1 MTEPTVHETLE
12 EARKLVKANRS
23 EPALTVGRQVLRY
36 FPQHLE
42 AYRLLGEACLAAGD
56 YQGAV
61 DCFRRVLS
69 ADPESLSAHIGL
81 GMIFED
87 TGEYSE
93 ALWHWERAF
102 EIAPGNET
110 VREHLRRL
118 YTWRDGG
125 KTPRVGLT
133 RVALG
138 RLYARTGHL
147 RRAIAEYKALLA
159 EDPER
164 VDVQVALAE
173 ALWRTR
179 QHDEAAEV
187 SHDLLSKVPHCLKAN
202 LLLGVLGSDED
213 GEAMACL
220 TVAQAMDPENREA
233 QALLGSS
240 SPLPLREI
248 PAPFAEALPLLEEAR
263 PPTTAPPA
271 AKPTRRLHQRRPLWR
286 RIIRRLTEEQGP
298 DDHPIT

>member
-1 MTEPTVHETLE
+1 MAELTVHETLE
-12 EARKLVKANRS
+12 RARKLMKAKRP
-23 EPALTVGRQVLRY
+23 ETAMAIGQQVLRY

-56 YQGAV
+56 YQAAV

-69 ADPESLSAHIGL
+69 ADPESLAAHMGL

-87 TGEYSE
+87 TGEYAE

-102 EIAPGNET
+102 EIAPGNQT

-133 RVALG
+133 RAALA
-138 RLYARTGHL
+138 RLYARNGQF
-147 RRAIAEYKALLA
+147 RRAIAEYKAILA

-173 ALWRTR
+173 ALWRAR
-179 QHDEAAEV
+179 RYDEAAEV
-187 SHDLLSKVPHCLKAN
+187 SHDLLSKVPYCLKAN
-202 LLLGVLGSDED
+202 LLLGVLSTEGDRE
-213 GEAMACL
+213 GQACL
-220 TVAQAMDPENREA
+220 RVAQALDPENRTA
-233 QALLGSS
+233 QGLLGPA
-240 SPLPLREI
+240 SPLPPREM
-248 PAPFAEALPLLEEAR
+248 PAPFAQALPLPGE
-263 PPTTAPPA
+263 APPPPA
-271 AKPTRRLHQRRPLWR
+271 RQPREPARRLHRQRPLWR
-286 RIIRRLTEEQGP
+286 RFIRRLTGNQ
-298 DDHPIT
+298 DDEGAARE